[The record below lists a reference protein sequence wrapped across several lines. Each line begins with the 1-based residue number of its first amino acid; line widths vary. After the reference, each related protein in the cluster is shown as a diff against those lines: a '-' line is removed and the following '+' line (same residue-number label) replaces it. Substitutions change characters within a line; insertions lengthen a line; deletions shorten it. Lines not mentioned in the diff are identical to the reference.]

1 MALRRAARWGARS
14 LALGAAG
21 GALYVAPF
29 LPSPGVWPL
38 ALARA
43 APAPPPAP
51 AQGAACGGAAPGSS
65 GPSRAR
71 LVSVV
76 VPVYNEGGAAVRRVV
91 AQLRSRAA
99 RSADVEVVLVD
110 AGCSDDSFA
119 GAAPA
124 GARVVAAPRGAGRGA
139 ALRRG
144 AEAANGEILLFLHAD
159 TELPPHFDELV
170 RAALREPDVLL
181 GFFRFAVA
189 AEGLAPGLQRGLRR
203 LEAGTALRA
212 DYLWLP
218 YGDQALAATREA
230 YRELGGFRALS
241 MMEDFDFVTRAREH
255 ALRSGRRLAAIPAPA
270 TCSARRWE
278 RHGLIGNTLR
288 NWLFVAAYV
297 WGGASPDAIFAWYY
311 R

>member
-1 MALRRAARWGARS
+1 MLRLGARWGARL

-21 GALYVAPF
+21 GTLYVAPF

-43 APAPPPAP
+43 ASAPVPA
-51 AQGAACGGAAPGSS
+51 AQGVPGRAP
-65 GPSRAR
+65 

-76 VPVYNEGGAAVRRVV
+76 VPVYNEGGAAVRRMA
-91 AQLRSRAA
+91 AQLQSRAA
-99 RSADVEVVLVD
+99 RGAEVEVVLVD
-110 AGCSDDSFA
+110 AGCSDDSFT

-212 DYLWLP
+212 DCLWLP

-230 YRELGGFRALS
+230 YRELGGFRALK

-278 RHGLIGNTLR
+278 RHGLLGNTLR

-297 WGGASPDAIFAWYY
+297 WGGASPDAIFERYY